1 MIEGKRWKVGA
12 WKTTSGLG
20 GLFSLLLPGAG
31 QVWRGE
37 YRRGLSI
44 FFLVGTALATT
55 FWYKQAVWFAI
66 PIALWLWNIWDAWR
80 LPKGA
85 PIAPAALLWLFMAY
99 GIGWRVTEINPIA
112 LVQNRERGASIL
124 RPMLR
129 PDFVTTREEV
139 FQGWVDVEV
148 PCSSQPPKAE
158 NTIEGIHLKVSPDC
172 AGLGEQFF
180 VTAEGLWPD
189 YPTEI
194 TWQTP
199 IGDMKLLGE
208 NFNQMLMVQ
217 SDGAGKLSAM
227 AAVPPTALIAA
238 PDPTLP
244 LPHRVYLTQRRSVE
258 GFAIS
263 TNGGYVFQGIYETLA
278 LALLATSLG
287 AVLALPVGFLAARN
301 LMVGHPLT
309 AAIYVVVRTVLNVI
323 RSVESLIFAII
334 FVIIVGLGPFPGMLA
349 LTIHTVA
356 ALGKL
361 YSEVIEGI
369 DAGPIEALRATGA
382 NWLQMVRYAVVPQIV
397 PPFTALTIYR
407 WDINVRSSTIVG
419 FVGGGGIGFY
429 LWQWIIIGDYRAVG
443 ASFIAIA
450 LVVMLMDFFSARLRE
465 KII

>member
-1 MIEGKRWKVGA
+1 
-12 WKTTSGLG
+12 
-20 GLFSLLLPGAG
+20 
-31 QVWRGE
+31 
-37 YRRGLSI
+37 
-44 FFLVGTALATT
+44 
-55 FWYKQAVWFAI
+55 
-66 PIALWLWNIWDAWR
+66 
-80 LPKGA
+80 
-85 PIAPAALLWLFMAY
+85 
-99 GIGWRVTEINPIA
+99 
-112 LVQNRERGASIL
+112 
-124 RPMLR
+124 
-129 PDFVTTREEV
+129 
-139 FQGWVDVEV
+139 
-148 PCSSQPPKAE
+148 
-158 NTIEGIHLKVSPDC
+158 
-172 AGLGEQFF
+172 
-180 VTAEGLWPD
+180 
-189 YPTEI
+189 
-194 TWQTP
+194 
-199 IGDMKLLGE
+199 
-208 NFNQMLMVQ
+208 MLMVQ